1 VIELKRAEVR
11 TEDGH
16 QVIVLPADIHID
28 EAEVYVMH
36 NLNTGELTVRRERP
50 EKPSAREF
58 LAFLDS
64 LNIPQEDLDAFMAER
79 PLNVPLEPEDI
90 FGNDE

>member
-1 VIELKRAEVR
+1 MIELKRAEVR

-28 EAEVYVMH
+28 GAEVYVMH
-36 NLNTGELTVRRERP
+36 NLDTGELTVRPERP
-50 EKPSAREF
+50 EKSSAGEF

-64 LNIPQEDLDAFMAER
+64 LNIPEEDLDAFMVER
-79 PLNVPLEPEDI
+79 PLNVPLKPEDI
-90 FGNDE
+90 FGDDE